1 MEGSGC
7 ISLEVLRKV
16 SQRLGHCP
24 PRPQTQVPGGIIVSI
39 ASAPVTVTPTRAQP
53 AHSVLLPPAT
63 WLSEGL
69 VPCLAVTCDLGA
81 WATASSPSMATAEQ
95 AA

>member
-16 SQRLGHCP
+16 SQRLGHCS

-39 ASAPVTVTPTRAQP
+39 A
-53 AHSVLLPPAT
+53 
-63 WLSEGL
+63 
-69 VPCLAVTCDLGA
+69 
-81 WATASSPSMATAEQ
+81 
-95 AA
+95 